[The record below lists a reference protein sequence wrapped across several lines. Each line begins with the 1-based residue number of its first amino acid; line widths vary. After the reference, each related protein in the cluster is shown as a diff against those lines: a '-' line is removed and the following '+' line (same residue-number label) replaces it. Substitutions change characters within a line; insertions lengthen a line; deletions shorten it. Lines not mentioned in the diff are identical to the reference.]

1 MKKSVEIIT
10 AVVFACVTMISCD
23 KLDNAGLSDSDIVD
37 GLKTA
42 LKVGTDS
49 AVTITSVADGYFK
62 DQAIK
67 ILLPP
72 EISSSV
78 ATIVKYGSALNVD
91 LSPLVDNVVH
101 SMNRAA
107 EYAADSA
114 KPILI
119 NSITALSITDG
130 LSILN
135 GTNPAAKKKSA
146 TSFDSTAATDYLRS
160 TTYNDLV
167 RAYKAP
173 VDAELNKPFGL
184 GFSANEAWSQFT
196 SVYNQASSAA
206 QTILNLDNSLPI
218 SLLPAEE
225 KTALQSIA
233 PLPSETLGQYV
244 TEKAL
249 DGLFL
254 KVGDQER
261 SIRRDPLKWASDAVG
276 SILEKVFGK

>member
-1 MKKSVEIIT
+1 MKKSIKIIVG
-10 AVVFACVTMISCD
+10 VVFACGILISCD
-23 KLDNAGLSDSDIVD
+23 KLDNAGLSNSDIVD

-49 AVTITSVADGYFK
+49 AVMITSAPDGYFK

-67 ILLPP
+67 ILLPS

-78 ATIVKYGSALNVD
+78 ATITKYSSDLHINLTPYVD
-91 LSPLVDNVVH
+91 DVVH

-130 LSILN
+130 LTILN
-135 GTNPAAKKKSA
+135 GTNPAAKKKST
-146 TSFDSTAATDYLRS
+146 TSFDSTAATDYLKS

-167 RAYKAP
+167 RAYKTP
-173 VDAELNKPFGL
+173 VDGELNKDLGL
-184 GFSANEAWSQFT
+184 GFSANDAWSTFST
-196 SVYNQASSAA
+196 AYNQAASAA
-206 QTILNLDNSLPI
+206 QTILNLDVFN
-218 SLLPAEE
+218 LLPAEE
-225 KTALQSIA
+225 KTALQAIT
-233 PLPSETLGQYV
+233 PIQNVTLGQYV
-244 TEKAL
+244 TQKAL

-261 SIRRDPLKWASDAVG
+261 LIRRDPLKWASDAVG

>member
-10 AVVFACVTMISCD
+10 AIVFACVTMISCD

-49 AVTITSVADGYFK
+49 AVTITSVANGYFK

-119 NSITALSITDG
+119 NSITSLSITDG

-135 GTNPAAKKKSA
+135 GTNPAAKKKST

-173 VDAELNKPFGL
+173 VDAELNKDLGL
-184 GFSANEAWSQFT
+184 GFSTNDAWSNFT

-206 QTILNLDNSLPI
+206 QTILSLDIFNVLP
-218 SLLPAEE
+218 PEE

>member
-49 AVTITSVADGYFK
+49 AVTITSVANGYFK

-119 NSITALSITDG
+119 NSITSLSITDG

-173 VDAELNKPFGL
+173 VDAELNKDLGL
-184 GFSANEAWSQFT
+184 GFSTNDAWSNFT

-206 QTILNLDNSLPI
+206 QTILSLDIFNVLP
-218 SLLPAEE
+218 PEE

-233 PLPSETLGQYV
+233 PLPSKTLGQYV

>member
-10 AVVFACVTMISCD
+10 AVVFACAIVISCD

-78 ATIVKYGSALNVD
+78 ATIIKYGSALNVD

-119 NSITALSITDG
+119 NSITSLSITDG

-146 TSFDSTAATDYLRS
+146 TPFDSTAATDYLRS

-173 VDAELNKPFGL
+173 VDAELNKDLGL
-184 GFSANEAWSQFT
+184 GFSTNDAWSTFST
-196 SVYNQASSAA
+196 AYNQAASAA
-206 QTILNLDNSLPI
+206 QTILNLDVFN
-218 SLLPAEE
+218 LLPAEE